1 MEVRMNFDDCARVAS
16 DRVIDSWP
24 LQLLDP
30 VVCRTIGHFILEF
43 TEKGGIL
50 FTLLKTGGF
59 NTVWQMEFERSPH
72 AIIRFPLPGA
82 VMFPEEKVRTE
93 VAAMRFIGDQTS
105 IPVPLVIQSGTKK
118 ESPMELAPF
127 IIMEKINH
135 TSNMLEVLLDPDRPP
150 NAPLS
155 LDPSIPPTKL
165 EALYKEL
172 AGVCLS
178 LSRTGQ
184 NKIGSLVQVDDFT
197 WVVGARPVT
206 IQMNELV
213 RVGTLPRSEIPTTT
227 FDTAS
232 SYFEPLA
239 QLQISHLMSQR
250 NDAINSADDCRSK
263 FVARFLFRKLTRD
276 PDLRFRW
283 IKHENG
289 PFPVW
294 CDDFRPG
301 NVLLYDD
308 LSIAGVVDWEFAYAA
323 PVEFTHAPPW
333 WLILAKPEYAS
344 TNFTGWS
351 QEFERRLPIFLKAM
365 TDCENEAIQ
374 KGRLS
379 EDQRLSN
386 QMEQSWKTG
395 DFWIIYA
402 AMHSF
407 AFDAIYWSRIDE
419 RFFGP
424 VCTKDICATWKERLH
439 LLNAEELQTMEEY
452 VELKLSQTETKA
464 LAWDPDQYTLDHIQK
479 MNEA

>member
-1 MEVRMNFDDCARVAS
+1 
-16 DRVIDSWP
+16 
-24 LQLLDP
+24 
-30 VVCRTIGHFILEF
+30 
-43 TEKGGIL
+43 
-50 FTLLKTGGF
+50 
-59 NTVWQMEFERSPH
+59 MEFARSPH

-118 ESPMELAPF
+118 ESPMELGPF
-127 IIMEKINH
+127 IIVEKINH

-150 NAPLS
+150 NAPLA
-155 LDPSIPPTKL
+155 LDPSIPPTKF

-172 AGVCLS
+172 AG
-178 LSRTGQ
+178 
-184 NKIGSLVQVDDFT
+184 
-197 WVVGARPVT
+197 
-206 IQMNELV
+206 
-213 RVGTLPRSEIPTTT
+213 
-227 FDTAS
+227 
-232 SYFEPLA
+232 
-239 QLQISHLMSQR
+239 R

-301 NVLLYDD
+301 NVLLHDD
-308 LSIAGVVDWEFAYAA
+308 LGIAGVVDWEFAYAA

-344 TNFTGWS
+344 TNITGWS
-351 QEFERRLPIFLKAM
+351 QEFERQLPIFLKAM

-379 EDQRLSN
+379 ENQRLSD

-395 DFWIIYA
+395 DFWIVYA
-402 AMHSF
+402 ATHSF

-439 LLNAEELQTMEEY
+439 LLNAELQTMEEY
-452 VELKLSQTETKA
+452 VELKLSQTETRA

-479 MNEA
+479 MDEA